1 MKKIM
6 TRYNDF
12 KYIVRV
18 IIVVEIIKT
27 QNIHVLNII
36 YRIENGFILCQKKVV
51 YKTYRQHEG
60 LQL

>member
-27 QNIHVLNII
+27 QNIHV

-51 YKTYRQHEG
+51 YKTYHRHEG

>member
-27 QNIHVLNII
+27 QNIHV
-36 YRIENGFILCQKKVV
+36 YRIENGFIFCQKKVV

>member
-27 QNIHVLNII
+27 QNISN
-36 YRIENGFILCQKKVV
+36 
-51 YKTYRQHEG
+51 
-60 LQL
+60 

>member
-27 QNIHVLNII
+27 QNIHV
-36 YRIENGFILCQKKVV
+36 YRIENDFILCQKKVV